1 MMTEQ
6 EYKLICK
13 MLVESGQKSLTTAEK
28 ELIKQAVD
36 NSKSLDELIT
46 TALLYAKS

>member
-6 EYKLICK
+6 DLKSICK
-13 MLVESGQKSLTTAEK
+13 ILVENGQKSLTTAEK

-36 NSKSLDELIT
+36 ASKNWNELIT
-46 TALLYAKS
+46 TALIYAKS